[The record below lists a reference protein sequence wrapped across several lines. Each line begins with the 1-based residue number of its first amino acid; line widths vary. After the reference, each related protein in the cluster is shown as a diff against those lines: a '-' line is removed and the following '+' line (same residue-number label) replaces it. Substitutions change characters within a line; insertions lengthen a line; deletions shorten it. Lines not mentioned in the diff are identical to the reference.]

1 MFVVTCH
8 AQAMLRWMVVCLG
21 MADCETAPIS
31 LLSRAQCIVYVYS
44 DEGSRYVVGMGNMDE
59 DE

>member
-1 MFVVTCH
+1 
-8 AQAMLRWMVVCLG
+8 MVVCLG